1 MQTIQKAFDL
11 FKEKAKK
18 FPKDK
23 AKEIKKA
30 ETPDTLID
38 LLVPHLALNQEKKL
52 EFYLEEDSLLR
63 LENLA
68 VAVEMQ
74 NEVLDLQDNIQKRV
88 KDKLERNQ
96 KEWFLGEQLKE
107 IQKELGHEEE
117 DPTGVRDLKKRIEEK
132 QPAPGR
138 PGENPQRNRPFQQA
152 PTQRSRSGHPPD
164 LRRVDRRSALE
175 RSAPK
180 RSGIL
185 ATLNT
190 S

>member
-23 AKEIKKA
+23 AKEVKKA

-38 LLVPHLALNQEKKL
+38 LLVPALMALNQEKKL

-74 NEVLDLQDNIQKRV
+74 NEVLDLQDNIQKAGQGQAGAQPERV
-88 KDKLERNQ
+88 
-96 KEWFLGEQLKE
+96 
-107 IQKELGHEEE
+107 
-117 DPTGVRDLKKRIEEK
+117 V
-132 QPAPGR
+132 
-138 PGENPQRNRPFQQA
+138 
-152 PTQRSRSGHPPD
+152 SR
-164 LRRVDRRSALE
+164 
-175 RSAPK
+175 
-180 RSGIL
+180 
-185 ATLNT
+185 
-190 S
+190 